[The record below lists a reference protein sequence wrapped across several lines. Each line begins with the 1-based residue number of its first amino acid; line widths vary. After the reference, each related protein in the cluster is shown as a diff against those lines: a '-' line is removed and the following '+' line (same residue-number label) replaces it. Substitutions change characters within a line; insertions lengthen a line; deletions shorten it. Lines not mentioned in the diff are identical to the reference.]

1 MINSIRNILQKII
14 QNQKIIQKWFP
25 KVYWGSCPKAL
36 SHSTIVIFPC
46 HPNLLCCGLV
56 GMIEF
61 RKKKQAMAAAEVI
74 DRIRKLVKE
83 LKKQEA
89 QSGEIKFSAPWILQR
104 SEVIKK
110 LDQQVRQ
117 CKKASVFYD
126 LFVHKSIREDLL
138 QQSKDLKT
146 LVEKEEKEREKKGA
160 QIPSNLLE
168 VFNKELITLKDIIWI
183 IQKECLSNIEKV
195 RELIGE
201 NEEITSQPQ
210 FVQEF
215 RKVNFILNNLDRLE
229 VRGRDSAGL
238 SIMVTFPDKMA
249 FQAFLGKLSKIGLDE
264 QLKERQRIPDSLNR
278 HIFYNARTMTFTFK
292 VCAEIGKLG
301 DNIAALRQIIS
312 QDTIFSLAVQEEEI
326 FTTSIAHTR
335 WASVGMISEENCHPV
350 NNEYQMTAENIQPK
364 EGDSSANILQGNKA
378 GKNVSTVSER
388 VAPYYQS
395 TIGTLQV
402 TLNGDIDNYAQ
413 LKADWEQRVGGR
425 ISDRITTDTKIIPLQ
440 VEYYLLQGHD
450 LTESFRR
457 AVNDFEGSQAIT
469 MQSDLE
475 PNRIFLA
482 LRGSGQSIFIGIG
495 EQGYFPASEVY
506 GFVEETPQFIKMDG
520 EKESVAGDAKTQGQI
535 FILDTNSSSLGVLG
549 GIIAISYDGR
559 QLSLSDKD
567 IQSTEITTRDIDRQG
582 FPHYFLKEISESPQS
597 VKKTILG
604 KGDLVSE
611 KDNPESKKAIL
622 NLGEEIIPAKLE
634 EAFRQQKI
642 KNIYMVGQGT
652 AGVAAEGMAMLF
664 KEYLHQ
670 SGIQIAEQKASELSG
685 FCLEGD
691 IAGTLVIAVTQS
703 GTTTDTNKAVDM
715 ARNAGAYTLAI
726 VNRRDSDITFK
737 VDGVF
742 YTSDG
747 RDIEMS
753 VASTKAFYSQIV
765 AGCLLGLRLAQ
776 IMGLRSEEYLIRQ
789 IKQLK
794 RLPRLMTQ
802 TLEKNQEQIAASA
815 RQWALSKRHWA
826 VVGSGPNKVAA
837 DEIRIKLSE
846 LCYKTL
852 PADVVEDRKHIDL
865 SAEPLVLVCAAG
877 SRDIVLGDI
886 IKDVAI
892 FKAHKATNI
901 VLASE
906 GEQRFTSCADSLI
919 QIPKVS
925 EQLSPILNTL
935 VGHLWGYYAALYID
949 EEANF
954 LKGSRQL
961 LNQKIVELEKR
972 GYNQLEIVFDR
983 TFQNLI
989 NDLAFALHQKNSSGA
1004 FNAAISPNTISD
1016 LILLLKYAGGKL
1028 PITDLERDF
1037 QVERGISNCLQL
1049 LRKALDQAI
1058 NELSRPID
1066 AIKHQAK
1073 TVTVGTSR
1081 LPETLTG
1088 HLFEAIQKAGVPLER
1103 ITTPNLS
1110 ILKQWQPVIRKI
1122 IGYTLYEVDQLDH
1135 LGRPGEKSAINM
1147 TARDGKSLNLVSRV
1161 KKEPRLRGRKRSI
1174 ITTNNV
1180 FIGLGTSD
1188 NAQLLIIPAQG
1199 KDIHQKILLLF
1210 HIEFEEKV
1218 PLQTKII
1225 ALGAKYDDLVD
1236 ALDEL
1241 DINWKDEFL
1250 DSFSTAELFLQ
1261 SEDTLIKA
1269 VLSKLP

>member
-1 MINSIRNILQKII
+1 MINSIRNFLHKTRKKQK
-14 QNQKIIQKWFP
+14 KISKCFP
-25 KVYWGSCPKAL
+25 KVYWGSCPEDF

-46 HPNLLCCGLV
+46 RPNLLCCGLV

-61 RKKKQAMAAAEVI
+61 RKKKQPIAAADVI
-74 DRIRKLVKE
+74 DRIRKLGKE
-83 LKKQEA
+83 LKKQEV
-89 QSGEIKFSAPWILQR
+89 QSEETKFSAAWILQR

-110 LDQQVRQ
+110 LYQQVRQ
-117 CKKASVFYD
+117 CKKALVFYE

-138 QQSKDLKT
+138 QQSKKLQA

-160 QIPSNLLE
+160 RIPSNLLE

-195 RELIGE
+195 RGLIGE
-201 NEEITSQPQ
+201 KEEMTFQPQ

-238 SIMVTFPDKMA
+238 SIMVTFPDTMA
-249 FQAFLGKLSKIGLDE
+249 FQTFLGKLTKIGLDE
-264 QLKERQRIPDSLNR
+264 QLKERQGIPDSLNR

-301 DNIAALRQIIS
+301 DNIAALRQIIR

-326 FTTSIAHTR
+326 FLTSIAHTR

-350 NNEYQMTAENIQPK
+350 NNEYQMTAENIRPK
-364 EGDSSANILQGNKA
+364 EEGGASGRLFQGNKP
-378 GKNVSTVSER
+378 GKNVSTASER
-388 VAPYYQS
+388 VAPYYKS

-402 TLNGDIDNYAQ
+402 ALNGDIDNYAG
-413 LKADWEQRVGGR
+413 LKDSWEQRVGGR

-440 VEYYLLQGHD
+440 VEYYLLQGYD
-450 LTESFRR
+450 LTQSFQR
-457 AVNDFEGSQAIT
+457 AVNDFEGSQAIA

-475 PNRIFLA
+475 PGRIFLA
-482 LRGSGQSIFIGIG
+482 LRGSGQSIFIGVG
-495 EQGYFPASEVY
+495 EEGYFLASEIY
-506 GFVEETPQFIKMDG
+506 GFVEETPLFIKMDG
-520 EKESVAGDAKTQGQI
+520 EKERVAGDTKTQGQI
-535 FILDTNSSSLGVLG
+535 FILDTNSSG
-549 GIIAISYDGR
+549 GLAGIKALNYDG
-559 QLSLSDKD
+559 QILPLSDKD

-622 NLGEEIIPAKLE
+622 NLGEEIIPAKIQ
-634 EAFRQQKI
+634 EAFRKKKI

-652 AGVAAEGMAMLF
+652 AGVAAEGIAMLF

-670 SGIQIAEQKASELSG
+670 SEIQIAEQKASELSG

-776 IMGLRSEEYLIRQ
+776 IMGLRSEEYLIRE

-865 SAEPLVLVCAAG
+865 SAEPLLLVCAAG

-901 VLASE
+901 VLTNE

-925 EQLSPILNTL
+925 EHLSPILNTL

-989 NDLAFALHQKNSSGA
+989 NDLAFALQQKNSSGT

-1037 QVERGISNCLQL
+1037 
-1049 LRKALDQAI
+1049 I

-1088 HLFEAIQKAGVPLER
+1088 HLFEAIQKAGVALEL

-1122 IGYTLYEVDQLDH
+1122 IGYTLYDINQLDH
-1135 LGRPGEKSAINM
+1135 LGRPGGESSISII
-1147 TARDGKSLNLVSRV
+1147 ARDGKSLNLVSRV

-1174 ITTNNV
+1174 ITTNSV

-1188 NAQLLIIPAQG
+1188 KAQLVIVPAQG
-1199 KDIHQKILLLF
+1199 KDIHQKTLLLF

-1241 DINWKDEFL
+1241 DINWKDDFL

-1269 VLSKLP
+1269 VLSKLPI